1 MKKIKFGRPGTTSF
15 THSSAGTARDDVM
28 STTAMRSR
36 LLANVA
42 RETWRR
48 ASSRTVR
55 HGAKHP
61 VRWRTAASSS
71 SVEVQEMETFGDDVH
86 AQHRIL
92 RLDPP
97 RADVHYVSA
106 GDDTAPAVLMLH
118 GFPDNHA
125 TWRGQIPALVRAGF
139 RVIAPDLRGYGRSGK
154 PAGVNAY
161 GPAPVTDDLA
171 ALLDHER
178 VDSARAVVGHDWGA
192 AVAYAFAARHPT
204 KLQKLSILNGVHP
217 AVFLDF
223 VLSNPTQF
231 LKSYYIGFF
240 QLPALPEF
248 VLSLADFAMLRL
260 VFAID
265 PAKPL
270 ARSDVDTLVE
280 ACSTPGAM
288 HAALNYYRAA
298 GPAHSLWSDVGK
310 CPVPVQVQWGARDR
324 YLEEKIAIPP
334 ADVAPLAKKSVVSHP
349 DATHWVQ
356 WDEPD
361 AVSDALIE
369 FLNEK

>member
-1 MKKIKFGRPGTTSF
+1 M
-15 THSSAGTARDDVM
+15 
-28 STTAMRSR
+28 
-36 LLANVA
+36 
-42 RETWRR
+42 
-48 ASSRTVR
+48 
-55 HGAKHP
+55 
-61 VRWRTAASSS
+61 
-71 SVEVQEMETFGDDVH
+71 
-86 AQHRIL
+86 
-92 RLDPP
+92 
-97 RADVHYVSA
+97 
-106 GDDTAPAVLMLH
+106 
-118 GFPDNHA
+118 
-125 TWRGQIPALVRAGF
+125 
-139 RVIAPDLRGYGRSGK
+139 
-154 PAGVNAY
+154 
-161 GPAPVTDDLA
+161 
-171 ALLDHER
+171 
-178 VDSARAVVGHDWGA
+178 
-192 AVAYAFAARHPT
+192 AYAFAARHPT

-270 ARSDVDTLVE
+270 ARTDVDTLVE